1 MPSRKPRHLLA
12 QWVWASLVPASLVL
26 VQACVVDAAPDSA
39 LIRTDRASRATFA
52 NEAGPLLTKRCG
64 DTTCHGNADRPFGL
78 YAVGRRRLVAT
89 DLYKPTPLTSAEW
102 DANYNATTG
111 FLDADRPRESTLI
124 LKALGVGGVGGHRG
138 GAVFAA
144 PSDPECQAI
153 LGWIAAGVP

>member
-1 MPSRKPRHLLA
+1 MVLRA
-12 QWVWASLVPASLVL
+12 WVLSPLILVL
-26 VQACVVDAAPDSA
+26 GCVVDMPPGAV
-39 LIRTDRASRATFA
+39 LIRADRAARSTFA

-64 DTTCHGNADRPFGL
+64 DTTCHGNPERPFGL
-78 YAVGRRRLVAT
+78 YAVGRRRLIAA
-89 DLYKPTPLTSAEW
+89 DMYKPAPLTPAEW
-102 DANYNATTG
+102 DANFNATTG
-111 FLDADRPRESTLI
+111 FLDAERPRETTLI